1 MSIKKKLGLGVA
13 SAALGMALVGGGT
26 FAYFSDT
33 EVTNNTFAAGT
44 LDLAANPTTIID
56 VGNIKPGD
64 VMVREFA
71 LENNGTLDISS
82 VDLTTAYT
90 VVNKDGEPVN
100 VDDMGKHIK
109 VLFLENADKT
119 GDGWVIGDYN
129 DVVYE
134 TSLYDLQNMSP
145 DTVENVQ
152 GFFTHLFGLAGEG
165 DGLEAGT
172 DDQMYVAFEFVDN
185 GADQNEFQGDAL
197 ELEWTFTAHQTEGE
211 LR

>member
-1 MSIKKKLGLGVA
+1 MSLKKKLGLGVA
-13 SAALGMALVGGGT
+13 SAALGLSLIGGGT

-33 EVTNNTFAAGT
+33 EVSNNTFAAGT
-44 LDLAANPTTIID
+44 LDLAVNPSVVID
-56 VGNIKPGD
+56 VDNLKPGD
-64 VMVREFA
+64 IMVREFA

-82 VDLTTAYT
+82 IDLATAYN
-90 VVNKDGEPVN
+90 VVDANGNN
-100 VDDMGKHIK
+100 VDDFGKHIK

-129 DVVYE
+129 DVISE
-134 TSLYDLQNMSP
+134 TTLFDLQNMTP
-145 DTVENVQ
+145 DAVENVQ
-152 GFFTHLFGLAGEG
+152 HWITWLFGLNGE
-165 DGLEAGT
+165 DSGLEAGSS
-172 DDQMYVAFEFVDN
+172 DQMYVAFEFVDN

>member
-33 EVTNNTFAAGT
+33 EVSNNKFTAGT
-44 LDLAANPTTIID
+44 LDLAVNPSVVID
-56 VGNIKPGD
+56 VDNLKPGD
-64 VMVREFA
+64 VMVREFL
-71 LENNGTLDISS
+71 LENNGSLDISS
-82 VDLTTAYT
+82 IDLETMT
-90 VVNKDGEPVN
+90 N
-100 VDDMGKHIK
+100 VIDAKGDNTDDFAKHIK

-129 DVVYE
+129 DVISE
-134 TSLYDLQNMSP
+134 TTLYDLQNDTP
-145 DTVENVQ
+145 DAAENLQ
-152 GFFTHLFGLAGEG
+152 HWITWLLGLNGEG
-165 DGLEAGT
+165 SGIAAGT
-172 DDQMYVAFEFVDN
+172 SDQMYVAFEFVDN

-211 LR
+211 SR